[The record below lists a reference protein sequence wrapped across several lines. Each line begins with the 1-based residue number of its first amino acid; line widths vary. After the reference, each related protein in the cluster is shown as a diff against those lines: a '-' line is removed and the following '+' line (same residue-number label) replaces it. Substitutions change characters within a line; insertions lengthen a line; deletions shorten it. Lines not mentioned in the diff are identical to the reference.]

1 MLALMTAGCSG
12 SKVSTVATP
21 SVSPEVKPPV
31 VQPKVPSN
39 VAGQNDAIAVAPGLI
54 QATNPNERAK
64 QVVKGKPDP
73 FALLPGQAVPVVF
86 NVPTFQ
92 RSINRP
98 PQNFPTL
105 PPLQPIT
112 LRPSIPAV
120 LRLPALTPIPPKSI
134 GNPSNPLVNNPLPP
148 SSPIVTAPPLP
159 QADLAKSVAVTGVVQ
174 VGDEIEA
181 IVKVPDEAT
190 SRYVKVGQRLSNGQ
204 VLVKR
209 IEMNQGS
216 NPVVILEQY
225 GIEVAR
231 AVGEQPVNPAPAKP
245 TAVLPNN
252 QYKGT
257 KEVSAMSQPAT
268 TLPSTPPLATNQ
280 SSAGENTTLPST
292 PPLVTNQS
300 SAGENTEQ

>member
-1 MLALMTAGCSG
+1 MISSCAGMLALMTAGCSG
-12 SKVSTVATP
+12 SKVSTVTTP

-31 VQPKVPSN
+31 VQPKAPSN

-92 RSINRP
+92 RNINRP
-98 PQNFPTL
+98 PQNFSIL

-112 LRPSIPAV
+112 LQPGLRPSIPS
-120 LRLPALTPIPPKSI
+120 LPRLPALTPIPPRSI
-134 GNPSNPLVNNPLPP
+134 PNPSNPLVNNPLPP
-148 SSPIVTAPPLP
+148 SLPIVTAPPLP

-181 IVKVPDEAT
+181 IVKVPNEAT

-225 GIEVAR
+225 GIEIAR

-245 TAVLPNN
+245 TAALPNN
-252 QYKGT
+252 QDKET

-268 TLPSTPPLATNQ
+268 TLPN
-280 SSAGENTTLPST
+280 T

-300 SAGENTEQ
+300 STGENTEQ